1 MRRLWAMVLL
11 VIGVGCGDGTPER
24 ELEPA
29 PPASST
35 GVVSFLHLNDTYR
48 IDAVEDG
55 TRGGFGRVTTVI
67 RELQRQG
74 HAVHLLHGGDFLYP
88 SLESQLWDGQQMIE
102 AFNFMDALAPLIVV
116 PGNHEFDRRTP
127 DTLIDALEA
136 SNFPWLAAN
145 IDLTTGRSD
154 IDGRIGRH
162 DIFETEGKKI
172 GVFSL
177 TLHPDGGGNVR
188 DYMRFEPNYMDVA
201 RRQIE
206 ELEAQGVDLI
216 IGLTHLH
223 LEDDLEVAG
232 LRADYPRFVL
242 IAGGHEHEP
251 EHAQGSAD
259 RAEVVKGASNARTIW
274 RVDFEFDQDEGGG
287 YVMTSTQIELDDSV
301 AEDPEYQVLADRW
314 RGRLLETIP
323 FLPSRVGEAAVP
335 FDAREVTIR
344 NEESNWGNFV
354 VDQMRIA
361 FGEPAADLAFINS
374 GTLRIDDYIAGDI
387 TFEDIARTFGF
398 SSFLRYLDMSG
409 AEFRETLEAGFRGEG
424 PSKGYFPQVSGFRV
438 CVDRRRAEGRRIV
451 QLQVPGAE
459 GGFAEIDDG
468 TDYRVVAPDF
478 LLRGGDGYQFPETRE
493 RSLPG
498 SELKYLVLDAV
509 VRAQAEGKKVGAP
522 VDPDNPRIAFVAEG
536 ESRCF

>member
-1 MRRLWAMVLL
+1 MRRIWAIGLL
-11 VIGVGCGDGTPER
+11 VFNVGCSDGTQ
-24 ELEPA
+24 EPA
-29 PPASST
+29 VPESNP

-67 RELQRQG
+67 RELREQG
-74 HAVHLLHGGDFLYP
+74 HAVHLLHGGDFMYP

-102 AFNFMDALAPLIVV
+102 AFNFMHALAPLIVV

-127 DTLIDALEA
+127 ETLIDALEA
-136 SNFPWLAAN
+136 SDFPWLAAN
-145 IDLTTGRSD
+145 IDLTTGRTD
-154 IDGRIGRH
+154 VDEQIGKH
-162 DIFETEGKKI
+162 HIFEAEGKRF

-188 DYMRFEPNYMDVA
+188 DYMRFEPNYIDVA
-201 RRQIE
+201 RQQIE
-206 ELEAQGVDLI
+206 ELEAKGVDLI
-216 IGLTHLH
+216 VGLTHLH

-242 IAGGHEHEP
+242 VAGGHEHEP
-251 EHAQGSAD
+251 EHARSSAD

-274 RVDFEFDQDEGGG
+274 QVDFAFDQDEGGG
-287 YVMTSTQIELDDSV
+287 YVMTSKRIELDESV
-301 AEDPEYQVLADRW
+301 AEDPEYQVLADKW
-314 RGRLLETIP
+314 RGRLLDTIP

-398 SSFLRYLDMSG
+398 SSFLRYLEMSG
-409 AEFRETLEAGFRGEG
+409 AEFRATLEAGFRGEG

-438 CVDRRRAEGRRIV
+438 CVDRRRNEGDRIV
-451 QLQVPGAE
+451 QLQVPAEE
-459 GGFAEIDDG
+459 GGFREIDAAS
-468 TDYRVVAPDF
+468 DYLVVAPDY
-478 LLRGGDGYQFPETRE
+478 LLRGGDGYQFPATRE
-493 RSLPG
+493 QSRSG

-522 VDPDNPRIAFVAEG
+522 VDPENPRIAFVAEG